1 MLPVMEGERREYT
14 LPADKCK
21 PFLLCRNAE
30 CARTRERAQVLLDFG
45 GVFPYSG
52 RVITESLRNLSK
64 AFSKYVLVGGVA
76 FCLDYAVLSFT
87 HRVLGWPSLA
97 AAAAGFCCGVVCT
110 YLCCNYWVFTHRK
123 MREHQAREFAVFTGI
138 GLVGLLLTLLFIG
151 FFDGVVGL
159 PTELSKLPTEA
170 LVLLWNFS
178 ARKIALY

>member
-1 MLPVMEGERREYT
+1 MGVM
-14 LPADKCK
+14 
-21 PFLLCRNAE
+21 AE
-30 CARTRERAQVLLDFG
+30 SF
-45 GVFPYSG
+45 
-52 RVITESLRNLSK
+52 RNLSK

-76 FCLDYAVLSFT
+76 FCLDFAVLSFT
-87 HRVLGWPSLA
+87 HLVLGWPSLV

-123 MREHQAREFAVFTGI
+123 MRGHQAREFAVFTGI
-138 GLVGLLLTLLFIG
+138 GLVGLLLTLLLIG